1 MVYQHLEKL
10 HDETI
15 YPTKEELLDGITTK
29 IVNVMSDM
37 SNMPT
42 FVTEFNELQEL
53 NTLRQIQQY
62 SVNYS
67 VSELVNFGYWQWRVT
82 QEGQKELKYPL
93 LRESLDLPLDIEI
106 NENTV
111 LKEEVEVTIKPL

>member
-1 MVYQHLEKL
+1 
-10 HDETI
+10 
-15 YPTKEELLDGITTK
+15 
-29 IVNVMSDM
+29 MSDM